1 MPVNTLPTVDSGWL
15 ILGEGRDIA
24 LNTPSGGWSN
34 LPLTLYIDGTSYGAP
49 TITDEYAIWSLTKAQ
64 VSSFASDADKKVP
77 FWITAGS
84 GDKERSVV
92 VGDLTIVSQGQGFG
106 KGNSGAKVTITIV
119 NTSGGVGG
127 SSNASTED
135 FAGNF
140 NTLIGD

>member
-24 LNTPSGGWSN
+24 LNTPNGGWSS

-49 TITDEYAIWSLTKAQ
+49 VITDEYAIWTLTKTQ
-64 VSSFASDADKKVP
+64 VATFGSDADKKVQ

-84 GDKERSVV
+84 GDKERSFV
-92 VGDLTIVSQGQGFG
+92 VGDLTIVTQGFG
-106 KGNSGAKVTITIV
+106 KGNSGTKVTITIV

-135 FAGNF
+135 FADNF

>member
-15 ILGEGRDIA
+15 ILGEGRDIV

-49 TITDEYAIWSLTKAQ
+49 TITDEYAIWSLTKTQ
-64 VSSFASDADKKVP
+64 VSSFASDADKTVP

-92 VGDLTIVSQGQGFG
+92 VGELTIVSQGFG
-106 KGNSGAKVTITIV
+106 KGNNGANVAITIV
-119 NTSGGVGG
+119 NTSGGVVV
-127 SSNASTED
+127 SPNASTEN